1 MKFIVNRLR
10 QRENEVI
17 EKKVIGNW
25 EALARVSHLLE
36 NRYSH
41 VLPLYSSLHK
51 KFKIG
56 TRQECYI
63 VAKEIDA
70 REKLR

>member
-1 MKFIVNRLR
+1 M
-10 QRENEVI
+10 

-41 VLPLYSSLHK
+41 ALRLYSSLHK
-51 KFKIG
+51 TLKIG

-63 VAKEIDA
+63 VAKGIDA